1 MFLSRFFTLSLSK
14 GAACDPNACAFSNND
29 VASVRFLL
37 LVAFSCQH
45 YIARSVSSV
54 LSNNR
59 ISEAST
65 HEDQSDTPTMSLT
78 QRNGYHERWLF
89 IHSPIHPYFRIAPPH
104 SICVQYGREGHGKV
118 GFLRGS
124 LTIATFLCTFSLK
137 ADYNETLHC
146 KRCEKDQIGLTSFI
160 YSSLSPIT

>member
-1 MFLSRFFTLSLSK
+1 MFVHETRPTRQCCAILCTRSRHLFPGSRLRHDETTFLSRPPRKPGRSCRGFFLSLSK

-37 LVAFSCQH
+37 LVAFSCQPCF
-45 YIARSVSSV
+45 ARSVSSI

-65 HEDQSDTPTMSLT
+65 REDQSDTPTMSLT

-89 IHSPIHPYFRIAPPH
+89 IHSPIHPCFRIAPPR
-104 SICVQYGREGHGKV
+104 SICTVWAR
-118 GFLRGS
+118 RS
-124 LTIATFLCTFSLK
+124 W
-137 ADYNETLHC
+137 
-146 KRCEKDQIGLTSFI
+146 
-160 YSSLSPIT
+160 